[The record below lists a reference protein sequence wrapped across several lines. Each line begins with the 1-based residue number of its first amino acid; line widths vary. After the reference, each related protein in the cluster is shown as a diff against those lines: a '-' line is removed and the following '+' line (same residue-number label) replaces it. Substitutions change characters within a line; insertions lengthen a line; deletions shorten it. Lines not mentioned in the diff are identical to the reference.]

1 VAPGFYAD
9 IIAAEGDP
17 LADISVVSNRENIRW
32 AMKSGRVVVD
42 KTKGRSSWLRPS
54 LFAAHRVA

>member
-9 IIAAEGDP
+9 IIAVAGDP

-32 AMKSGRVVVD
+32 VMKSGRVVVD
-42 KTKGRSSWLRPS
+42 KTKGTGP
-54 LFAAHRVA
+54 